1 MNPKSRNS
9 RREMSKAL
17 SRVANASVSET
28 LEEQKS
34 IPINNLYRIGV
45 TGAPGAGKSTL
56 ISHLAS
62 KRVQRDRKIGVIAI
76 DPTSPVSK
84 GSLLGDRIRMET
96 VSDNPNIFIQ
106 HRGHSTY
113 LAFGGNMVELIDE
126 LLGRKTGCA
135 NGMGGSASI
144 QSKENNIFGHDG
156 LMGSQVPI
164 AVGHCFITKEPTI
177 VFCGDSAGEEDY
189 VFSAIGWAATKNL
202 PILFVIEDNNLSILT
217 EKKVRR
223 NWELDE
229 VAKGFGVKSFN
240 ISDDPIDIKKSVEN
254 FFEYPILLNI
264 NTVRKFWH
272 AGAGIDNEDVF
283 DRYLFEMES
292 LGNSALKIHDQSKKQ
307 ISGLWEKQLEK
318 Q

>member
-1 MNPKSRNS
+1 MKNYRLEVF
-9 RREMSKAL
+9 RR
-17 SRVANASVSET
+17 ASVCRNF
-28 LEEQKS
+28 EELTFKYVKKNLIQFPVYLSAGQEYISSS
-34 IPINNLYRIGV
+34 IATIV
-45 TGAPGAGKSTL
+45 
-56 ISHLAS
+56 
-62 KRVQRDRKIGVIAI
+62 DR
-76 DPTSPVSK
+76 
-84 GSLLGDRIRMET
+84 EY
-96 VSDNPNIFIQ
+96 NPNIFIQ

-229 VAKGFGVKSFN
+229 VAKGFGVESFN